1 MPVARD
7 TPLKLDTTIDAGQT
21 VEGTVVSAF
30 KLTKQE
36 WDARKDLNFT
46 FAFRY
51 QPSLVLKAPMAVID
65 R

>member
-1 MPVARD
+1 VPHGPALS
-7 TPLKLDTTIDAGQT
+7 PDTTIEPGQT

-30 KLTKQE
+30 RLTKAE

-46 FAFRY
+46 IGVQY
-51 QPSLVLKAPMAVID
+51 QPNLQLAPPPTLID